1 VVVQAVTQEAARGI
15 AVLVAVEIVALLQQ
29 LVLLEEVGIAGNK
42 EEEEEEVVGEWH
54 PSVEV
59 AVVKQLM

>member
-1 VVVQAVTQEAARGI
+1 MVVQAVTQEAARGI

-42 EEEEEEVVGEWH
+42 EEEEEVVGEWH